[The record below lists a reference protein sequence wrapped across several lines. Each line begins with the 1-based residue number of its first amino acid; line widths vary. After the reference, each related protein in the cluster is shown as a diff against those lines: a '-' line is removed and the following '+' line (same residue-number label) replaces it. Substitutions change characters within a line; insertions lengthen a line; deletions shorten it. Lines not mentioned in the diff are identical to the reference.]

1 MSEPPF
7 ATPNGKPG
15 RYRRAR
21 RRGRVFAFTRA
32 SDGVRF
38 RCELS
43 LNNDHVEAQLFIND
57 QLVIRQ
63 QFTNRA
69 LAIQWANVERE
80 CFEKGGERL

>member
-43 LNNDHVEAQLFIND
+43 LNNEHGVEAQLFIND
-57 QLVIRQ
+57 HLVISQ

-69 LAIQWANVERE
+69 LAIQWAKVERE
-80 CFEKGGERL
+80 CFEKGGE

>member
-15 RYRRAR
+15 RYRRSR

-43 LNNDHVEAQLFIND
+43 LNNEHGVEAQLFIND
-57 QLVIRQ
+57 HLVISQ

-69 LAIQWANVERE
+69 LAIQWAKVERE
-80 CFEKGGERL
+80 CFEKGGE